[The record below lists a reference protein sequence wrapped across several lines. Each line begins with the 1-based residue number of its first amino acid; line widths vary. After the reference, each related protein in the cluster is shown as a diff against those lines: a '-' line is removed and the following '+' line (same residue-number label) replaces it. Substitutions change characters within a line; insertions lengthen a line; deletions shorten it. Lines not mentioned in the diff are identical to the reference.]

1 MTNKL
6 FKCVLLL
13 TAVLLTAVATNV
25 YAADGKSI
33 NDSEGCGGCHGPNAK
48 SPIMPSYPKLA
59 GQNKEYAEQQMK
71 DFKSG
76 ARTNG
81 QGATMTALLASVND
95 EEISALADYLSNLQ

>member
-1 MTNKL
+1 MTNKV

-13 TAVLLTAVATNV
+13 TAGLLTAVATNV
-25 YAADGKSI
+25 YVADGKSI
-33 NDSEGCGGCHGPNAK
+33 YDSKGYGGCHGPNAK
-48 SPIMPSYPKLA
+48 SPIMPTYPKLA

-81 QGATMTALLASVND
+81 QAATMTALLASVSD
-95 EEISALADYLSNLQ
+95 EEISALADFLSSLQ